1 MKPDM
6 PRIASL
12 VRSIATATSMA
23 GGMALATLALVCA
36 WQVFARYVLNSSPGW
51 TEPVALLLLN
61 TVMMLGAAVAVH
73 SASHFGFF
81 IAVESA
87 PARLRAFLQALGH
100 LLIALSGA
108 ALCYWGCVLAIDS
121 WPIAMAGAP
130 LSQGLAYAPLSIGGA
145 LMTLFAGA
153 RLLLPGDRQAGA

>member
-1 MKPDM
+1 M
-6 PRIASL
+6 PWFAAFTTKLAR
-12 VRSIATATSMA
+12 ATSMA
-23 GGMALATLALVCA
+23 AGIAIVALALICA

-73 SASHFGFF
+73 NASHFGFF

-87 PARLRAFLQALGH
+87 PARLRAFLQGLGH

-108 ALCYWGCVLAIDS
+108 TLCYWGWALAVDS

-130 LSQGLAYAPLSIGGA
+130 LSQGMAFAPLCIGGA
-145 LMTLFAGA
+145 LMLVFASA
-153 RLLLPGDRQAGA
+153 KLLLPGGSQAEV